1 MNDIEI
7 DLDQTDEKTL
17 TCEVPDEALENAA
30 NTGNAKAGT
39 LTLGCTGPLHT
50 FC

>member
-7 DLDQTDEKTL
+7 DLDQTDEQTL
-17 TCEVPDEALENAA
+17 NYEVSEAALENAA

-39 LTLGCTGPLHT
+39 LTLGCTEPLHT
-50 FC
+50 IC